1 MIPVITID
9 GPSGTGK
16 GTVSGVLCEKLAFNF
31 LDSGALYRL
40 LGLAAK
46 KHTVQLD
53 EHARLAE
60 MAGMLD
66 IRFQPGKEGA
76 SGEIYLEGH
85 RVTEEIRTEACGTL
99 ASKIAV
105 IPQVRQALVARQ
117 HEFRKPPGL
126 VADGRD
132 MGTVIF
138 PDANLKIFLTA
149 SAEVRAE
156 RRYNQLKLKGIDVK
170 LDAVLDEIRARDAR
184 DSGRAVAPL
193 RPADDAVIIDTST
206 LPVDAVV
213 NRIMGEWVKCGA

>member
-16 GTVSGVLCEKLAFNF
+16 GTVSAILCEKLAFNF

-46 KHTVQLD
+46 KHGVPCE

-60 MAGMLD
+60 MAGALD
-66 IRFQPGKEGA
+66 IEFQPVTEG
-76 SGEIYLEGH
+76 GGVEIYLEGH
-85 RVTEEIRTEACGTL
+85 RVTEKIRTEACGTL

-149 SAEVRAE
+149 SPEVRAE
-156 RRYNQLKLKGIDVK
+156 RRYNQLKLKGIGVK
-170 LDAVLDEIRARDAR
+170 LDAVLDEIKARDAR

-193 RPADDAVIIDTST
+193 RPADDAVIIDTSA
-206 LPVDAVV
+206 LSVDAVV
-213 NRIMGEWVKCGA
+213 DCVMDEWMKCGA